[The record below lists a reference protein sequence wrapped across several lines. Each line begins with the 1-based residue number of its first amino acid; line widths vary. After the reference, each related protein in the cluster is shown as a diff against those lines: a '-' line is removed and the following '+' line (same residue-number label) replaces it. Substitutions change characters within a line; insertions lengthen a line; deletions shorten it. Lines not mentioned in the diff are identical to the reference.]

1 MLGLH
6 PQVPFKRT
14 EYGAMHEEQTPEF
27 FKQLL
32 QLVVQGRQVFF
43 PLLKNPAV
51 QFISASHFKVFMLKK
66 LPDWQTQ
73 EPLTANVERGG
84 HTTHFPEYLAQ
95 KLQFAG
101 QLLQLYPSK

>member
-1 MLGLH
+1 VLGLH

-43 PLLKNPAV
+43 PLL
-51 QFISASHFKVFMLKK
+51 
-66 LPDWQTQ
+66 
-73 EPLTANVERGG
+73 
-84 HTTHFPEYLAQ
+84 
-95 KLQFAG
+95 
-101 QLLQLYPSK
+101 